1 MKRNRAYVETADNF
15 VDNISLSLNCYT
27 KWFGF
32 CFFELIIINF
42 CQPVVIFK
50 CLNCAATFDKDI
62 AMDKRYMYL
71 CQ

>member
-1 MKRNRAYVETADNF
+1 MKRKRAFVTADKF
-15 VDNISLSLNCYT
+15 VDNISLSSNCYT

-50 CLNCAATFDKDI
+50 YVYCAATFDKDI
-62 AMDKRYMYL
+62 GMDTMSIFL
-71 CQ
+71 CP